1 MAVFIIVFVL
11 FSFIIDS
18 GGPIG
23 IRMLSLGLA
32 VAVGG
37 LNFLLQRN
45 RKMDVYFL
53 IFIFFLL
60 IFSICGFISAA
71 INGIELKVAYIWI
84 LPVVSVPVFYF
95 FFLSFKTDDLV
106 KGVVYTGWVF
116 SFVILMTFFSLYFLG
131 ESSLTIIQHYDLPGW
146 FYIRPDGYP
155 QVYFQATLV
164 LVLITIYSYFKNYKK
179 SAFVFCFILLMC
191 LSRFGF
197 STSMAFILLGMTG
210 IVLYIRRYVTTIFIL
225 QSALFV
231 IACLVMYLQVGMDYV
246 MDGSGF
252 QIRLGHLISIFD
264 AMRFDN
270 LMIGMG
276 PGSEVYSIGFEKF
289 TDNIEISQLELI
301 RKYGFVGYFI
311 YTLAF
316 FFLLTSL
323 VKKNKFPEIYALYGF
338 YIASYSNP
346 VLLSFSF
353 SVFAGCFLATSG
365 SEIRIKSDGA
375 RV

>member
-1 MAVFIIVFVL
+1 MMAALFISFIL

-23 IRMLSLGLA
+23 IRMLSLGI
-32 VAVGG
+32 VFCVGTWNFFFKRKKIDIYFFISV
-37 LNFLLQRN
+37 LFLL
-45 RKMDVYFL
+45 F
-53 IFIFFLL
+53 
-60 IFSICGFISAA
+60 FSIIGFISAA
-71 INGIELKVAYIWI
+71 VNGIDASVAYIWI

-95 FFLSFKTDDLV
+95 FFISFSSENLI
-106 KGVVYTGWVF
+106 KGVVYTGWIF
-116 SFVILMTFFSLYFLG
+116 SVVILITFFSLYLLG
-131 ESSLTIIQHYDLPGW
+131 ESSVSIIQNYELPGW

-164 LVLITIYSYFKNYKK
+164 LVLITIYSYFQGFKK

-197 STSMAFILLGMTG
+197 STSIAFILLGAMG
-210 IVLYIRRYVTTIFIL
+210 WVLYIRKYITSIFIF
-225 QSALFV
+225 QSAFFL

-252 QIRLGHLISIFD
+252 HIREGHLISIFNT
-264 AMRFDN
+264 MSLDN
-270 LMIGMG
+270 LIIGMG
-276 PGSEVYSIGFEKF
+276 PGSEVYSIGFEKL

-301 RKYGFVGYFI
+301 RKYGFLGYFI
-311 YTLAF
+311 YTIALF
-316 FFLLTSL
+316 FMLTSF
-323 VKKNKFPEIYALYGF
+323 VKKEKFAEAYAIYGF

-353 SVFAGCFLATSG
+353 SVFAGCFLATKAR
-365 SEIRIKSDGA
+365 ELKNKNDG
-375 RV
+375 V